1 MKIKVFTLLLLS
13 GYSPLSFAQNNCA
26 PKNYTELVKCAEIS
40 SLDIKLSEQQLK
52 SAIQLEQQSKQWL
65 NPELE
70 VEHISKGSEFSETT
84 ATILFSLTMG
94 RRGSDI
100 KMAEAE
106 LNKETITSGLNINQA
121 RLNLMLS
128 FYKLSQI
135 KREIA
140 IEDETGQTFIKII
153 RQFERRPALSP
164 EQRVSLSVFKM
175 ALADHQ
181 FSLTKLKNEELELI
195 QSLMILT
202 GLNLKDI
209 EKNLPA
215 RKTEW
220 MKIAANENTESPQEK
235 LAKTELDIAQSKKMK
250 ANSESW
256 PDLKIGPS
264 FKEIKENNTRESLTG
279 VSLSMPL
286 PIFSWNL
293 DGRAFGSEKLAEARL
308 NFDAARTK
316 AKSTRLVLESRYKSY
331 VSNLQSILNSKVV
344 SDKHKEVEN
353 LFFKGV
359 ISGPLVIEAHRQ
371 LFDLEQKRNESEF
384 GAIESLGHILIYD
397 NQFNEVIL

>member
-13 GYSPLSFAQNNCA
+13 CYSQLSFAQANCA
-26 PKNYTELVKCAEIS
+26 PKNYTELVKCAELS
-40 SLDIKLSEQQLK
+40 ATDIKLSEQQLK
-52 SAIQLEQQSKQWL
+52 SAIQSEAQSKQWL

-70 VEHISKGSEFSETT
+70 VEHISKGSEFAETT
-84 ATILFSLTMG
+84 ATVLFNLTMG

-100 KMAEAE
+100 KIAEAE
-106 LNKETITSGLNINQA
+106 LKKETISAGLNVNQA
-121 RLNLMLS
+121 RLNLMLG
-128 FYKLSQI
+128 FYKLSHI

-140 IEDETGQTFIKII
+140 IEDETGQTFMKII
-153 RQFERRPALSP
+153 RQFERRPVLSP
-164 EQRVSLSVFKM
+164 EQKVSLSVFKM

-181 FSLTKLKNEELELI
+181 FSLTKLKNEELELM
-195 QSLMILT
+195 QSFVTLT
-202 GLNLKDI
+202 GLSQKEI
-209 EKNLPA
+209 EMNLPA
-215 RKTEW
+215 RKTDW
-220 MKIAANENTESPQEK
+220 MKVSVNENEESPQEK
-235 LAKTELDIAQSKKMK
+235 LAKTELEIAQSKKMK

-264 FKEIKENNTRESLTG
+264 FKEVTENNIRESLTG

-286 PIFSWNL
+286 PIFSLNL
-293 DGRAFGSEKLAEARL
+293 GGRAFGSEKLAEARMNL
-308 NFDAARTK
+308 DASKTK
-316 AKSTRLVLESRYKSY
+316 AKSTRLILENRYKSY
-331 VSNLQSILNSKVV
+331 VSNLQSILNSKAV

-384 GAIESLGHILIYD
+384 GAIEALGQILIYE
-397 NQFNEVIL
+397 NQFNEVVL

>member
-1 MKIKVFTLLLLS
+1 MKSQAIFYQLFEHESST
-13 GYSPLSFAQNNCA
+13 
-26 PKNYTELVKCAEIS
+26 YTYIIADPASKEA
-40 SLDIKLSEQQLK
+40 
-52 SAIQLEQQSKQWL
+52 AIIDPVL
-65 NPELE
+65 
-70 VEHISKGSEFSETT
+70 TT
-84 ATILFSLTMG
+84 VD
-94 RRGSDI
+94 RD
-100 KMAEAE
+100 
-106 LNKETITSGLNINQA
+106 
-121 RLNLMLS
+121 LNLIEELGL
-128 FYKLSQI
+128 KLKFVI
-135 KREIA
+135 DTHIH
-140 IEDETGQTFIKII
+140 
-153 RQFERRPALSP
+153 
-164 EQRVSLSVFKM
+164 
-175 ALADHQ
+175 ADH
-181 FSLTKLKNEELELI
+181 I
-195 QSLMILT
+195 T
-202 GLNLKDI
+202 GAGEI
-209 EKNLPA
+209 
-215 RKTEW
+215 RRRT
-220 MKIAANENTESPQEK
+220 AAKSVVSVTAQVSCV
-235 LAKTELDIAQSKKMK
+235 DIALK
-250 ANSESW
+250 EVGTW

-264 FKEIKENNTRESLTG
+264 FKEIKENNTRVSLTG